1 MGKSPLILAALAKDA
16 AAGLNFV
23 KVVKPEALNSADY
36 DGALLT
42 ADDGKHYLVRIAQN
56 PTAQTNQETE
66 LRALKALA
74 KPGTLPFALSS
85 LIASTTTRE
94 GEMVRVMNYVY
105 GQEFDLAELSST
117 SPLVESSAK
126 ALAAIHNLP
135 LSVVQDNHF
144 PEYSTSDI
152 LRGTAAELDRAMETG
167 KVPSVLLNRW
177 EDALSNENL
186 FRFMPT
192 VIHGHMNES
201 MILEKDNEISGVL
214 DWSELQIGDPSRDFG
229 WVVGRG
235 HDDVIYNML
244 LAYQKARPAADNNVR
259 QRAQLYHELAW
270 ATWLVNGVNKNNDEI
285 VEEALGELEL
295 IASQVEAGTAL
306 RLTPT
311 SFAPAVVANSSLNSE
326 SNPVSPALN
335 ATKPLDFGEFAEN
348 REPIFAANNFD
359 MPVVDFGSPAVNFD
373 RPVVDF
379 ADTDTAPIEIIDAS
393 AQQALPSDLP
403 SFLSDDSAGT
413 TSDDESTAATEK
425 TEGSKDELF

>member
-23 KVVKPEALNSADY
+23 KVVKPDVLNSSDY

-42 ADDGKHYLVRIAQN
+42 ADDGKHYLIRIAKN
-56 PTAQTNQETE
+56 PTAQTNQDIE

-94 GEMVRVMNYVY
+94 GETVRVMNYVY

-117 SPLVESSAK
+117 SALVESSAK

-135 LSVVQDNHF
+135 LSVVQDNGF

-152 LRGTAAELDRAMETG
+152 LRSTAAELDRAMETG

-201 MILEKDNEISGVL
+201 MILETDNEISGVL
-214 DWSELQIGDPSRDFG
+214 DWSELQIGDPARDFG

-235 HDDVIYNML
+235 HDDVIYNLL
-244 LAYQKARPAADNNVR
+244 LAYQRSRPAADNNVR

-270 ATWLVNGVNKNNDEI
+270 ATWLVAGVNKNNEEI

-311 SFAPAVVANSSLNSE
+311 TFASAEVANEPFE
-326 SNPVSPALN
+326 SDSVQTPSIAN
-335 ATKPLDFGEFAEN
+335 ATKPLEFGDLAES
-348 REPIFAANNFD
+348 REPIFASSNFD
-359 MPVVDFGSPAVNFD
+359 M
-373 RPVVDF
+373 PVVDF
-379 ADTDTAPIEIIDAS
+379 ADTDTAPIEIIDTSS
-393 AQQALPSDLP
+393 AQQLPEGLP
-403 SFLSDDSAGT
+403 NFLSDEADENV
-413 TSDDESTAATEK
+413 SD
-425 TEGSKDELF
+425 SKDELF